1 MGEGLAFEPISSIA
15 TWRQSDNGT
24 IGYHRNELPHV
35 PFGPILSMFVI
46 FANASHK

>member
-1 MGEGLAFEPISSIA
+1 MGQEA
-15 TWRQSDNGT
+15 TTETGSQ
-24 IGYHRNELPHV
+24 YV